1 MSGATRAELFIHE
14 GGQALR
20 IPDELRL
27 PGKEVRIE
35 KRGRGLYI
43 EPQMTEDEL
52 SELWHRLDVDFGS
65 DFMAEGRQQPPMP
78 PIKAI
83 FD

>member
-20 IPDELRL
+20 IPDDLRL

-43 EPQMTEDEL
+43 EPSPDGADLRDLWRKIDE
-52 SELWHRLDVDFGS
+52 HFGP
-65 DFMAEGRQQPPMP
+65 DFMAEGRRQPLLP
-78 PIKAI
+78 PIRKVL
-83 FD
+83 D